1 MNGIDS
7 LRQFMADDWSD
18 IWALT
23 VEHATLVLQVMVAA
37 TLFSVALGIAVQT
50 RRLAFLR
57 EPALLVASALL
68 TVPALALFT
77 LFIPV
82 FGIGRW
88 PPRVA
93 LFLYAILPILRN
105 TVTGLASVD
114 PAVEESAKGMGM
126 GSARR
131 LLQIRLPLAWPVI
144 VTGIRVSTLLVTGVA
159 AIATLVNGGG
169 LGDLIKQGF
178 NRLGLPG
185 SMEAIWAGTIMIV
198 VVALVFDLVLALV
211 VRILSPRVLSAGREL
226 ASRAVGAV
234 RPRRSASPDATPP
247 PPRPLDPEAA
257 DA

>member
-1 MNGIDS
+1 VNGIES
-7 LRQFMADDWSD
+7 WLEFMSDDWSD

-23 VEHATLVLQVMVAA
+23 VDHATLVIQVMVAA
-37 TLFSVALGIAVQT
+37 TVFSVGLGIAVDT
-50 RRLAFLR
+50 RRLAFAR
-57 EPALLVASALL
+57 EPALIVASVLL
-68 TVPALALFT
+68 TIPSLALFT
-77 LFIPV
+77 LFIPI
-82 FGIGRW
+82 FGIGYW

-105 TVTGLASVD
+105 TVTGLDSVD

-126 GSARR
+126 SAPRR

-185 SMEAIWAGTIMIV
+185 SMEAVWAGTVMIV
-198 VVALVFDLVLALV
+198 AIALALDLALALV
-211 VRILSPRVLSAGREL
+211 VRIVTPRVL
-226 ASRAVGAV
+226 AVVGEAPV
-234 RPRRSASPDATPP
+234 RLLERLRPRAPAKEASHG
-247 PPRPLDPEAA
+247 
-257 DA
+257 